1 MLVLR
6 LEKLQPGMRLA
17 EPAYNFQG
25 VLLLDA
31 GSELSEKNIRILKSW
46 GVAKVS
52 IDGKS
57 EDKQAMAA
65 ESENEIIS
73 GIKKGL
79 QQKFSDVLDDPV
91 MDEIMRVA
99 GKILQK
105 RSLSGEAQDEQS

>member
-1 MLVLR
+1 MLVLG
-6 LEKLQPGMRLA
+6 LDKLQPGMRLA

-31 GSELSEKNIRILKSW
+31 GSELSDKNIRILKSW
-46 GVAKVS
+46 GVARVS

-57 EDKQAMAA
+57 EDKKGMAA
-65 ESENEIIS
+65 DSEDEIIS

-91 MDEIMRVA
+91 MEEIMRVA

-105 RSLSGEAQDEQS
+105 RSLRGKAQDERP